1 MWHSSIIAVIVVAG
15 IVMVGCEGE
24 SSGHKGGP
32 EPTGAGATTSGSESL
47 YLSSREGGV
56 FFAAQRPTEGP
67 SAMMTAL
74 TCGELVVEKGCLR
87 LRHEDGSRG
96 DLPVWPPGWELSIEG
111 REVRVLDGTGRVVVQ
126 VGDVVRMG
134 GGQIT
139 RAGTGGG
146 YERLRR
152 ELGVPEGCPGPIWM
166 VGEWLGR
173 VRQA

>member
-1 MWHSSIIAVIVVAG
+1 MRYSGITAVIVVTG
-15 IVMVGCEGE
+15 IVIAGCGTE
-24 SSGHKGGP
+24 SSGQKSES
-32 EPTGAGATTSGSESL
+32 EPTAGNATPSGSESL
-47 YLSSREGGV
+47 YVSSREGGV
-56 FFAAQRPTEGP
+56 FFAAQRPREGP
-67 SAMMTAL
+67 RMMMTAL
-74 TCGELVVEKGCLR
+74 TQGELVVEKGCLR
-87 LRHEDGSRG
+87 LRHEDRSRG

-111 REVRVLDGTGRVVVQ
+111 REVRVLDDRGRVVAQ

-139 RAGTGGG
+139 RGGTGGG

-152 ELGVPEGCPGPIWM
+152 ELGVPEGCPGPIWI